1 MGEKPWDTIVIG
13 GGASGL
19 AAAVA
24 AAEQGSRVLILE
36 KGPRIGR
43 KILASGN
50 GRCNLMNDSAPRYYG
65 DPGFAMRV
73 LHRCGVP
80 ELTDFFHRYGL
91 RLTRETEGRVYP
103 MTLQAVS
110 VLDTLKRALRL
121 NRVQVRFDAAAER
134 VATVAPDRGAG
145 WLVSGK
151 DIRERASRVILACG
165 GPAQPKLGGTE
176 DGGSLL
182 QELNHRVIPFQP
194 ALTPIR
200 TERQAV
206 SGLSG
211 LRVRCDVSL
220 LREGT
225 VIHRESGE
233 LLFTDYGVSGICVM
247 QCSRFVQAGDLLEV
261 NLLPRR
267 EDLPVSL
274 EEELKTRR
282 ERFRDLPPETLL
294 DGFLLPKVSY
304 GVLKQAGIPLRGETA
319 GEISDEQLHKILY
332 AAAHYQL
339 RITEIGGFDQ
349 AQVSAGGADCREF
362 DPETMESRLHPGLYA
377 TGELLNVD
385 GDCGG
390 FNLMFA
396 FATGLIAG
404 EACSSPSGFKL
415 P

>member
-24 AAEQGSRVLILE
+24 AAEQGARVLILE

-65 DPGFAMRV
+65 DPDFANRV
-73 LHRCGVP
+73 LRRCGVP
-80 ELTDFFHRYGL
+80 ELTAFFHRYGL

-110 VLDTLKRALRL
+110 VMDALKRALRL
-121 NRVQVRFDAAAER
+121 NRVQVRCDAAAEGLG
-134 VATVAPDRGAG
+134 TVPPDRGEG

-151 DIRERASRVILACG
+151 DLRERASRIVLACG

-176 DGGSLL
+176 AGGQLL
-182 QELNHRVIPFQP
+182 QGLKHRMIPFQP

-200 TERQAV
+200 TEKQAI

-220 LREGT
+220 LRGEH

-247 QCSRFVQAGDLLEV
+247 QCSRFAGAGDLLEV
-261 NLLPRR
+261 NLLPRG
-267 EDLPVSL
+267 EDLPVSM

-282 ERFRDLPPETLL
+282 DRFRGLPPETLL
-294 DGFLLPKVSY
+294 DGLLLPKVAY

-319 GEISDEQLHKILY
+319 GEISDEQLRGILY
-332 AAAHYQL
+332 TAAHYRL
-339 RITEIGGFDQ
+339 RVTGTGGFDQ
-349 AQVSAGGADCREF
+349 AQVSAGGADCWEF
-362 DPETMESRLHPGLYA
+362 NPETMESRLHPGLYA

-396 FATGLIAG
+396 FASGLIAG
-404 EACSSPSGFKL
+404 GACSSPSRFNL